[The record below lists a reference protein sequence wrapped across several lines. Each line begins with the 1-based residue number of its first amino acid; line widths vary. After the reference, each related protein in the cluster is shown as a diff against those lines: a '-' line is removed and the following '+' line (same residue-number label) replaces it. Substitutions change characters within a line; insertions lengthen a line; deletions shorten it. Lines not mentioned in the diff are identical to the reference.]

1 MEGLIFFLILSIPII
16 LFNVVAAVYI
26 LKGKFYYEDEAI
38 LREHPHS
45 MRARQIEEQRR
56 SGVYNVY
63 IPKKEREDYYRRY
76 CSNNSVSSK
85 EKGGE

>member
-1 MEGLIFFLILSIPII
+1 MEGLIFFLIFSIPVI
-16 LFNVVAAVYI
+16 LFNVVASVYI

-38 LREHPHS
+38 LKEHPYS
-45 MRARQIEEQRR
+45 IRARQIEEQRR

-76 CSNNSVSSK
+76 CSNDNISDK